1 MKKVYKQLIA
11 LAILFVLFIT
21 WTLLVVFDVVDAM
34 DEAIVEGIVS
44 FRGEKGG
51 FWYWLVR
58 STTELAY
65 IFVVIPAALIVV
77 IFYKANTRS
86 LALPVSMGVMFVAYK
101 LAKALVL
108 RERPLADYHWM
119 HESSYSYPS
128 GHTTSAVVFYGMLAY
143 LVYRSNLK
151 KSVKITLITVLSL
164 TILWIGFTRMVLS
177 VHFFSDIIG
186 GLIFGSFVNILVI
199 MLAEMAENK
208 GFEGLTTIINK
219 FRKQD

>member
-11 LAILFVLFIT
+11 LAVLLVLFVA

-34 DEAIVEGIVS
+34 DDAIVEGIVL

-86 LALPVSMGVMFVAYK
+86 LALPVSMGVMFVTNKAT
-101 LAKALVL
+101 KALVH

-208 GFEGLTTIINK
+208 GFEGVTTIINK

>member
-86 LALPVSMGVMFVAYK
+86 LALPVSMGVMFVANK
-101 LAKALVL
+101 LAKVLVH

>member
-11 LAILFVLFIT
+11 LAVLLVLFVA

-86 LALPVSMGVMFVAYK
+86 LALPVSMGVMFVANK
-101 LAKALVL
+101 AAKALVH

>member
-86 LALPVSMGVMFVAYK
+86 LALPVSMGVMFVANK
-101 LAKALVL
+101 LAKALVH

>member
-1 MKKVYKQLIA
+1 M
-11 LAILFVLFIT
+11 
-21 WTLLVVFDVVDAM
+21 
-34 DEAIVEGIVS
+34 
-44 FRGEKGG
+44 
-51 FWYWLVR
+51 R

-77 IFYKANTRS
+77 IFHKANTRS
-86 LALPVSMGVMFVAYK
+86 LALPVSMGVMFVANK
-101 LAKALVL
+101 AAKALVH
-108 RERPLADYHWM
+108 RERPLAVYHWM

-151 KSVKITLITVLSL
+151 KSVKITLISVLSL

>member
-44 FRGEKGG
+44 FRGEKVG

-86 LALPVSMGVMFVAYK
+86 LALPVSMGVMFVANK
-101 LAKALVL
+101 LAKALVH